1 VRLIRKLPVLTTAI
15 MTPLVTVSLLGA
27 IMAPTSASAATGAA
41 AATCARPSGAVS
53 CSPRTL
59 TPAFPVSTSKTFQI
73 RQIVQCGST
82 MYAVGS
88 FTKILSPNL
97 KGSGRTTFIRNNVFS
112 FSAKRPYRV
121 TSWRPNVNGAVNSI
135 AVGGKNCSTA
145 YLGGSFTRVNSRAAR
160 NIAAVSTKSGRVLT
174 RFRSNANNSVET
186 LLLHGGKLFTGGYF
200 TSINGSTSRYLVGLN
215 PTTGAT
221 DHYFDLGISG
231 NYQYPGVSDNPTRV
245 WNQQV
250 SPNGGRL
257 LVEGDFTSVGGQ
269 PRQQIFMLD
278 LGKNKASVTGWTSS
292 MFNQNCATST
302 PFYVR
307 SAAWG
312 PTGKSIYTANTG
324 FQPPG
329 QTDPHRV
336 ALCDSLAR
344 WPVNETNVNPIWIN
358 YTGCD
363 SLYSVAAGYGTV
375 YAGGHERWADNGED
389 CDNAG
394 PGSVP
399 AQGMGGFNEDTGN
412 VLLNAR
418 HTKGLYSRSR
428 GLGADD
434 MLLTKDGLWIASD
447 NDSGTT
453 PKGNP
458 FNTDSCNGVSGRSG
472 LCFLPK

>member
-1 VRLIRKLPVLTTAI
+1 LIRKLPVLTTAI
-15 MTPLVTVSLLGA
+15 MTPLVTMSMLGA
-27 IMAPTSASAATGAA
+27 IMAPTSASAATKAA
-41 AATCARPSGAVS
+41 AANCARPAGAVT

-59 TPAFPVSTSKTFQI
+59 TPSFPVTTSKTFQI
-73 RQIVQCGST
+73 RQITQCGSR

-88 FTKILSPNL
+88 FSKILSPNL
-97 KGSGRTTFIRNNVFS
+97 KGSGRTSFIRNNVFS
-112 FSAKRPYRV
+112 FDADRPYRV
-121 TSWRPNVNGAVNSI
+121 TSWRPNVNGPVNSI

-145 YLGGSFTRVNSRAAR
+145 YLGGSFSRVNSRAAH

-174 RFRSNANNSVET
+174 KFRHDANNAVET
-186 LLLHGGKLFTGGYF
+186 LLLHGGKLLTGGYF
-200 TSINGSTSRYLVGLN
+200 TSINGSPSRFLVGLN
-215 PTTGAT
+215 PTSGAT

-231 NYQYPGVSDNPTRV
+231 NYQFPGVTDNPTRV
-245 WNQQV
+245 YNQQV

-257 LVEGDFTSVGGQ
+257 LVEGDFTSVGGL

-278 LGKNKASVTGWTSS
+278 LGRKKASVTGWTSS
-292 MFNQNCATST
+292 LFAQNCATST

-307 SAAWG
+307 TATWG
-312 PTGKSIYTANTG
+312 PTGKSIYTAQTG

-336 ALCDSLAR
+336 GLCDAIAR
-344 WPVNETNVNPIWIN
+344 WPVNETSVNPVWIN

-375 YAGGHERWADNGED
+375 YAGGHERWGNNGED

-394 PGSVP
+394 PGAIS
-399 AQGMGGFNEDTGN
+399 AQGMGGFSEDSGKL
-412 VLLNAR
+412 LLNAR
-418 HTKGLYSRSR
+418 GGKGLYVRSR

-447 NDSGTT
+447 NQVGTT

-458 FNTDSCNGVSGRSG
+458 FTSDSCNGVSGRAG